1 MKDLTA
7 PLGEENTGNDLD
19 LGNGDSIYDQTRR
32 AKRKLTD
39 VEKSSVNLNS
49 QDGERNQFYDNITK
63 EGNNHRRPIILEVVK
78 LSKS

>member
-32 AKRKLTD
+32 AKRKLTA
-39 VEKSSVNLNS
+39 SSGKWRQKQYLYIKRLLFKGLN
-49 QDGERNQFYDNITK
+49 E
-63 EGNNHRRPIILEVVK
+63 IIM
-78 LSKS
+78 